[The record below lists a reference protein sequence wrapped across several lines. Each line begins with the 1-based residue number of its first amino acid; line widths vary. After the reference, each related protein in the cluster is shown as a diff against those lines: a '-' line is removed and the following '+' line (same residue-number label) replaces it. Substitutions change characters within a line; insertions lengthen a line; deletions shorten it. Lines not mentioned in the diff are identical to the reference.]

1 MRFQREVP
9 GVYQVVLE
17 IPQVPL
23 VWLRTG
29 RWEDFIV
36 LAPDDQGR
44 RLIFAQVILPRWMQ
58 RRVRAIAVKRLQLN
72 FLVALAVKQPL
83 DNLLLSNSVR
93 AGVTGLAK
101 TLANEFGKDN
111 ITVNNACPGYMLT
124 DRLEEMSGVQALA
137 EGISRQEIQ
146 ARWAQNVPVRRLG
159 KPEEFAAMVAFLC
172 SERASYLSGVSIQ
185 IDGGLIKG
193 LF

>member
-1 MRFQREVP
+1 
-9 GVYQVVLE
+9 
-17 IPQVPL
+17 
-23 VWLRTG
+23 
-29 RWEDFIV
+29 
-36 LAPDDQGR
+36 
-44 RLIFAQVILPRWMQ
+44 MQ
-58 RRVRAIAVKRLQLN
+58 RQQWGRL
-72 FLVALAVKQPL
+72 VTITSVSVKQPL

-111 ITVNNACPGYMLT
+111 ITVNNVCPGYMLT

-137 EGISRQEIQ
+137 EGISRQDLQ
-146 ARWAQNVPVRRLG
+146 TRWAQNVPVRRLG
-159 KPEEFAAMVAFLC
+159 KPEEFGAVVAFLC
-172 SERASYLSGVSIQ
+172 SERASYLSGVSVQ